1 MIPPTGVDE
10 RNGRT
15 ILTATLAGNFPGSPV
30 DLIHEFTI
38 VDDAIETLRIH
49 P

>member
-1 MIPPTGVDE
+1 MDD

-15 ILTATLAGNFPGSPV
+15 TLTITLAGNFPGSPV
-30 DLIHEFTI
+30 DLIYEFTI
-38 VDDAIETLRIH
+38 VDDAIETLTIH